1 MVPALGIE
9 DGRNVGRQERRMR
22 GSWES
27 VCLPFV
33 SRECSRE
40 KEILTW
46 SGVVPR
52 GWI

>member
-1 MVPALGIE
+1 MALALGIE
-9 DGRNVGRQERRMR
+9 GGRNVGGLERRMR

-33 SRECSRE
+33 SRECSWE

-46 SGVVPR
+46 SGVVPH
-52 GWI
+52 G